1 MTTHATHPAHL
12 PHSHVPHPPD
22 PNAIVEK
29 NLLEHEYDGIREY
42 DNPTPA
48 WWHLLFVATIFFS
61 LFYYAYYTF
70 SPMAFSIQEKW
81 ERRQVAEYKRIF
93 GALGELKPDQETV
106 LKMMANGQMMAIARG
121 IFEGN
126 CAACHAKDGGGINGV
141 NLTDN
146 FYKNVKVMTDI
157 YGVITNGAN
166 AGAMPAQAAYSKNE
180 RLLLAAYVASLRGTK
195 PAAPKA
201 PEGSEIPAWPKPGEK
216 SAAK

>member
-1 MTTHATHPAHL
+1 MTTHTSHAP
-12 PHSHVPHPPD
+12 HVPHAHHAPHSPD

-29 NLLEHEYDGIREY
+29 DLLEHEYDGIREY

-48 WWHLLFVATIFFS
+48 WWHFIFIATIFFS

-81 ERRQVAEYKRIF
+81 DRKQVAEYKRIF

-106 LKMMANGQMMAIARG
+106 IKMMGNGQMMAIARG

-141 NLTDN
+141 NLTDDA
-146 FYKNVKVMTDI
+146 YKNVKQIGDF
-157 YGVITNGAN
+157 YNVITKGAN
-166 AGAMPAQAAYSKNE
+166 IGAMPAWENRLSQNE
-180 RLLLAAYVASLRGTK
+180 RIILAAYAASLRGTI
-195 PAAPKA
+195 PASPKA
-201 PEGSEIPAWPKPGEK
+201 PEGEPIPPWPKP
-216 SAAK
+216 